1 MLPDILM
8 LLHGAV
14 LLSFGI
20 TLSAAF
26 AGIRFTRQNALIFL
40 GMFLFSG
47 VLQLTAKVFLS
58 EDMVW
63 KLYPPIT
70 HLPLILLLCIYYRK
84 TAATAMAAA
93 FTAYFCC
100 QPAKW
105 VGVTLLLTTHSQCWE
120 HVGRILCLILVGC
133 FAWHYLAPCLSE
145 IFNKDTRSVCIFGIV
160 PTIYY
165 FFDYATVVYTDLWA
179 RSNRIVVEFLP
190 FLLFMVYMLFC
201 IVYYREY
208 EQKADAERKEQ
219 MIRITTQQ
227 QAREFASMEHNQQE
241 IRLMRHDM
249 RLFLG
254 NLSVALEDGDLE
266 YAKKMV
272 AAYTDSVDKATVRR
286 FCENNTVNYVLS
298 HFAARCEGS
307 KISFQA
313 DVAIDKELP
322 DELFFSS
329 ILSNA
334 LDNALNAQLEL
345 PEKKR
350 KIKVLLK
357 NSDNR
362 LLLSVKNPFRKAP
375 QFADGLP
382 VSARKGHGYGT
393 QSIRYLTDRLGGNC
407 QFSIQNDLFVVR
419 VIL

>member
-1 MLPDILM
+1 MFPDILM
-8 LLHGAV
+8 ILHGAV
-14 LLSFGI
+14 LLGFGTI
-20 TLSAAF
+20 LSAAF
-26 AGIRFTRQNALIFL
+26 SGIRFNRENRLAFL

-47 VLQLTAKVFLS
+47 GLQLLASIYIST
-58 EDMVW
+58 DIVW

-70 HLPLILLLCIYYRK
+70 HLPLILLLCIRYRK
-84 TAATAMAAA
+84 SAATAMAAA

-105 VGVTLLLTTHSQCWE
+105 VGVILLFTTHSQSWE
-120 HVGRILCLILVGC
+120 YIGRILCLILVGYL
-133 FAWHYLAPCLSE
+133 AWIYLAPCLSE

-160 PTIYY
+160 PTVFY
-165 FFDYATVVYTDLWA
+165 FFDYVTVVYTSLWQ

-190 FLLFMVYMLFC
+190 FFLFVVYMLFC

-208 EQKADAERKEQ
+208 EKKADAERRAH
-219 MIRITTQQ
+219 MIRITTEQ
-227 QAREFASMEHNQQE
+227 QARELTSMEQNQQQ

-254 NLSVALEDGDLE
+254 NLSVALEEGDLE
-266 YAKKMV
+266 HAKKMV
-272 AAYTDSVDKATVRR
+272 AAYTDSVEKTEVRR

-298 HFAARCEGS
+298 HFAARCEAQ
-307 KISFQA
+307 KISFQT
-313 DVAIDKELP
+313 DIEIEKDIP
-322 DELFFSS
+322 DELAFSS

-350 KIKVLLK
+350 RVKVLLK
-357 NSDNR
+357 NSDGR
-362 LLLSVKNPFRKAP
+362 LLLSVKNPFRKP
-375 QFADGLP
+375 PRFVDGIP
-382 VSARKGHGYGT
+382 VSARAGHGYGT
-393 QSIRYLTDRLGGNC
+393 QSIRYLTERAGGNC
-407 QFSIQNDLFVVR
+407 QFSVQKDMFVLR